1 MLNLKRT
8 ALVVTTLFA
17 LSSCGS
23 TARTAQ
29 LNRPARAMEP
39 KSAVDVQLFMSR
51 PTDIK
56 FTEVMMIEV
65 AQESA
70 FSTKTKDELLAQLR
84 ENAGAQGCDGLI
96 VEESKDTMVVDGDS
110 YDTAGY
116 KGVCIQLN
124 EG

>member
-1 MLNLKRT
+1 MLNVKQA
-8 ALVVTTLFA
+8 ALVVIA
-17 LSSCGS
+17 LLAVSACGS

-39 KSAVDVQLFMSR
+39 KSSMDVQLFMSR

-65 AQESA
+65 AQDSA
-70 FSTKTKDELLAQLR
+70 FSTKSKDDLLAQLR
-84 ENAGAQGCDGLI
+84 EKAGAQGCDGLI
-96 VEESKDTMVVDGDS
+96 VEESKDTTVIDGDS

-124 EG
+124 